1 MDNDEK
7 IVVSGYSARA
17 YEDVPDG
24 PENAESSREWNLGD
38 CPVDGG
44 FGSAVDALKA
54 VCKANGLEFR
64 RSNWVSNFH
73 STVYGKHDTDLSKC
87 EFTGCYLVDVDDKE
101 ASDEDRKL
109 WLYVEKKLFSLHLNV
124 TLKVIRERD
133 LTEEECA
140 I

>member
-1 MDNDEK
+1 MENDER
-7 IVVSGYSARA
+7 IVVSRYSARA

-24 PENAESSREWNLGD
+24 PESAESSREWNSSA

-64 RSNWVSNFH
+64 KSNWVSGFH
-73 STVYGKHDTDLSKC
+73 STPYGENDTDLSKC
-87 EFTGCYLVDVDDKE
+87 AFAGCYIVDDDDKE
-101 ASDEDRKL
+101 ASEEDRKL
-109 WLYVEKKLFSLHLNV
+109 WLYGEKKLFSLHLNV
-124 TLKVIRERD
+124 TLKVVRERD